1 MTRLEQLG
9 RGRHM
14 MHFAVP
20 AALNAVVLLWALRS
34 RRSRRRALLP
44 LAAAYVARR
53 KRKRR

>member
-44 LAAAYVARR
+44 LAAAVIARR